1 VGRGSFGYLVA
12 QLAVETGIAPQYLL
26 DLDADMFKNM
36 LKVLTDR
43 AKELQNANRA
53 RGSRSTPRSP

>member
-36 LKVLTDR
+36 LKVLTDK
-43 AKELQNANRA
+43 AKEPVSYTHLTLPTIC
-53 RGSRSTPRSP
+53 SV